1 MPYDNP
7 AMREYQTCSSIGSSV
22 LKGRDWDQAMEDRG
36 GQERTGE
43 RTCHSKED
51 EDEDEKNRVIWRQG
65 MGCLNNKAT
74 NMHSLNTV

>member
-1 MPYDNP
+1 VLEHWFV
-7 AMREYQTCSSIGSSV
+7 RLEGERLGSS
-22 LKGRDWDQAMEDRG
+22 DG
-36 GQERTGE
+36 GQGRTGE

>member
-1 MPYDNP
+1 
-7 AMREYQTCSSIGSSV
+7 
-22 LKGRDWDQAMEDRG
+22 MEDRG